1 MNKICIVFTG
11 NQYHSWF
18 DNNIIERLSVN
29 YELEIVVLNSSENF
43 AGVLNFHYG
52 TNLTSMKSLYLL
64 NQITDLNLSKSFKFR
79 LRRMYLG
86 SINLSGKNLSTIEKI
101 KGFFLIIKNL
111 GGYTRKNFLQVTAF
125 FYLIRKYLE
134 TYYSNKFK
142 HDLVKVRESDK
153 NFLKKIKSDMVIF
166 PTSGADLLAFELL
179 ELCKLERKKSLFV
192 IENWDNLTSKT
203 TFPFIPDFIT
213 VMGEV
218 SAIQAQK
225 IHGFSKSSI
234 AITGLPRFEKFSER
248 KEVIDSSMAKSDSVK
263 ILYLGF
269 SLPYNERRLINTLVR
284 HLQNNHSRSKF
295 EVHYKPHPYR
305 QKRFKE
311 DMIELKKVNS
321 NVSITVW
328 EEQTRDRKNLPLIN
342 DEYISFLRNFD
353 IVISTP
359 TTMSLEVM
367 MLDIPC
373 IIDTGDDGI
382 HITSPWHAMNNYLH
396 LEDLFSIPKLRIAMN
411 ELEICNYID
420 ELVGYRKGLQQY
432 PIQQI
437 IEFKKTFS
445 ANLMEFLKGIKIE

>member
-11 NQYHSWF
+11 NQYQSWF
-18 DNNIIERLSVN
+18 DNSIIESLSIN
-29 YELEIVVLNSSENF
+29 YELEVVMLNTNEYF
-43 AGVLNFHYG
+43 GGVLNFHYD
-52 TNLTSMKSLYLL
+52 TNLTSIKSLYLL
-64 NQITDLNLSKSFKFR
+64 NQITDLDLSKSFRFR

-86 SINLSGKNLSTIEKI
+86 SINLSGKNLSITEKI
-101 KGFFLIIKNL
+101 KGFFLILRNL
-111 GGYTRKNFLQVTAF
+111 VGYSRRNLLQVTAF
-125 FYLIRKYLE
+125 VYLMRKYLE
-134 TYYSNKFK
+134 IYYSKKFRRE
-142 HDLVKVRESDK
+142 LVKVQDSNK
-153 NFLKKIKSDMVIF
+153 NFLKKIKSDIVIF

-179 ELCKLERKKSLFV
+179 ELCKLERKKSFFV

-234 AITGLPRFEKFSER
+234 AVTGLPRFEKFSER
-248 KEVIDSSMAKSDSVK
+248 EEISHLGMAKSDSVK

-269 SLPYNERRLINTLVR
+269 SLPYNERKLLNTLVR
-284 HLQNNHSRSKF
+284 HLQNNYSRSKF

-311 DMIELKKVNS
+311 DMILLKKGNS
-321 NVSITVW
+321 NVSIIVW
-328 EEQTRDRKNLPLIN
+328 EEPSRDRKNLPLIN

-367 MLDIPC
+367 MSDVPC
-373 IIDTGDDGI
+373 IIDIGDDGI

-396 LEDLFSIPKLRIAMN
+396 LEDLFSIPELRLAKS
-411 ELEICNYID
+411 ELEICNYLD
-420 ELVGYRKGLQQY
+420 ELVGYRKGVQKY
-432 PIQQI
+432 SIQHI
-437 IEFKKTFS
+437 IEFRKKFS
-445 ANLMEFLKGIKIE
+445 TNLVEFLKSISYE